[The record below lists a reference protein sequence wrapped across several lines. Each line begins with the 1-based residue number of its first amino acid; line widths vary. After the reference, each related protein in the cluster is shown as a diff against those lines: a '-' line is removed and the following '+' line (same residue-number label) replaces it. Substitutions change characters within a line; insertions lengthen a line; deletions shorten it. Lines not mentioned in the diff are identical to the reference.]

1 MKTIR
6 SIPRSVASIA
16 LLLALVPSITS
27 PAHAAGDTDTWAHID
42 TDNASQGTVSVTV
55 DAVPSGYAVVS
66 LFWKEDGKWTGAQ
79 RIHRI
84 NCPHLCSCTDGGF
97 FFDEHGVV
105 PCRNMLILRIK
116 KIHNTTN

>member
-1 MKTIR
+1 MKITRRISRRISR
-6 SIPRSVASIA
+6 STVSVA
-16 LLLALVPSITS
+16 LLLALMLPV
-27 PAHAAGDTDTWAHID
+27 PAHAAGDTDTWARID
-42 TDNASQGTVSVTV
+42 TDNASQGVISVAV

-97 FFDEHGVV
+97 FGALAKQNPWFYQG
-105 PCRNMLILRIK
+105 
-116 KIHNTTN
+116 